1 MILGGLISSC
11 KMLGSVAN
19 GYPLSRTSSN
29 NWENKIWE
37 TYHYEFFT
45 ILACRLIL
53 MEVKTTD
60 CK

>member
-29 NWENKIWE
+29 NWENKMRK
-37 TYHYEFFT
+37 YHYELFT
-45 ILACRLIL
+45 IQVCRLIL
-53 MEVKTTD
+53 MEVKTID